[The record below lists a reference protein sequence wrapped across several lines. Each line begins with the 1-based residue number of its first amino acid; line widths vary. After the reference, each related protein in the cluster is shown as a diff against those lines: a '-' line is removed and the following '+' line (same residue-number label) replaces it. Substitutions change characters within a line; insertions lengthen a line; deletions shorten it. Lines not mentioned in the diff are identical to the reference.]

1 MKKGIIKSG
10 GIYGKHTKKHE
21 TGDQVNEYDFAQGAF
36 DNFVKLG
43 HIEVVEE
50 TPVVEMKVDE
60 TQGEEKTQGEKKT
73 KTQGEKKTKK

>member
-1 MKKGIIKSG
+1 MRKGIIKSG

-50 TPVVEMKVDE
+50 TPVVE
-60 TQGEEKTQGEKKT
+60 KKN
-73 KTQGEKKTKK
+73 KK